1 MSQNRSRF
9 DVSSVNGV
17 QHFYKSPFLVD
28 RLCLK
33 SRVLRFLPA
42 WVSREKKKR
51 KEKKRKEDQARKE
64 SKQNKDLSIQAK
76 GTIKRL
82 TVWEALV
89 QILALVLK
97 TTEHE
102 AF

>member
-1 MSQNRSRF
+1 MF
-9 DVSSVNGV
+9 KKVSAG
-17 QHFYKSPFLVD
+17 LG
-28 RLCLK
+28 LK
-33 SRVLRFLPA
+33 RK
-42 WVSREKKKR
+42 EEKKR

>member
-1 MSQNRSRF
+1 MF
-9 DVSSVNGV
+9 
-17 QHFYKSPFLVD
+17 K
-28 RLCLK
+28 K
-33 SRVLRFLPA
+33 SRA
-42 WVSREKKKR
+42 KVSAGLGLKR
-51 KEKKRKEDQARKE
+51 KEEKKRKEDQARQE

>member
-1 MSQNRSRF
+1 MVFSNVIVDATIFCRSF
-9 DVSSVNGV
+9 VLN
-17 QHFYKSPFLVD
+17 Q
-28 RLCLK
+28 
-33 SRVLRFLPA
+33 SRSKVLPA

-51 KEKKRKEDQARKE
+51 KEEQARKE
-64 SKQNKDLSIQAK
+64 SKQNKDASIQAK
-76 GTIKRL
+76 RTIKRL

-97 TTEHE
+97 TTDHE

>member
-1 MSQNRSRF
+1 MF
-9 DVSSVNGV
+9 
-17 QHFYKSPFLVD
+17 K
-28 RLCLK
+28 K
-33 SRVLRFLPA
+33 SRA
-42 WVSREKKKR
+42 KVSAGLGLKR
-51 KEKKRKEDQARKE
+51 KEEKKRKEDQARKE

>member
-51 KEKKRKEDQARKE
+51 KEKKIKQEKNQ
-64 SKQNKDLSIQAK
+64 KQNKDLSIQAK

>member
-1 MSQNRSRF
+1 MF
-9 DVSSVNGV
+9 
-17 QHFYKSPFLVD
+17 K
-28 RLCLK
+28 K
-33 SRVLRFLPA
+33 SRA
-42 WVSREKKKR
+42 KVSAGLGLKR
-51 KEKKRKEDQARKE
+51 KEEKKRKEDQARKE

-89 QILALVLK
+89 QILASVLK

>member
-9 DVSSVNGV
+9 DVSSLNGV

-51 KEKKRKEDQARKE
+51 KEKKI
-64 SKQNKDLSIQAK
+64 KQEKNRNKTK
-76 GTIKRL
+76 IKVYKQR
-82 TVWEALV
+82 E
-89 QILALVLK
+89 Q
-97 TTEHE
+97 
-102 AF
+102 